1 MRFGLWGGMSH
12 RRDYPALA
20 NVRLLSHFSKFVF
33 KSQTTYTMATTTTHI
48 PPAPFSNFLPHELK
62 LITQG
67 AEALIYKTHFLTPST
82 QIALKYRPKKSYR
95 HPALDAKL
103 TRGRILA
110 EARVMMRLRKEGVG
124 VPGVLGMSW
133 EEGWLGM
140 EWINGGSVRAVLD
153 WWFRSQEEEGKS
165 QEADA
170 REGSEGVLVLM
181 KKIGRVV
188 GRMHEVGVT
197 HGDLTTSNLMIKIP
211 PATSGAEIDTEATI
225 LPDTTTLDQPP
236 PSAGPPASQHI
247 PQLFDPSILQGQILL
262 IDFGLAV
269 QTVQDEDRAVDLYVL
284 ERAFGSTHPQAGGLF
299 QEVLEAYGESFK
311 GANIVLKRLEDVR
324 MRGRKRS
331 MIG

>member
-1 MRFGLWGGMSH
+1 
-12 RRDYPALA
+12 
-20 NVRLLSHFSKFVF
+20 
-33 KSQTTYTMATTTTHI
+33 MATTTTHV
-48 PPAPFSNFLPHELK
+48 PPAPFSSNLPHELS

-67 AEALIYKTHFLTPST
+67 AEALIYKTHFLTPT
-82 QIALKYRPKKSYR
+82 TKIALKYRPKKSYR

-124 VPGVLGMSW
+124 VPAVLGMSW
-133 EEGWLGM
+133 EEGWLAM

-153 WWFRSQEEEGKS
+153 WWFKAQETVGRN
-165 QEADA
+165 QGEAD
-170 REGSEGVLVLM
+170 EVVMVLM
-181 KKIGRVV
+181 RKIGRVV

-197 HGDLTTSNLMIKIP
+197 HGDLTTSNLMVKMPKSISGDEIEIATP
-211 PATSGAEIDTEATI
+211 PILDT
-225 LPDTTTLDQPP
+225 PP
-236 PSAGPPASQHI
+236 IEDPPIVERASQHI
-247 PQLFDPSILQGQILL
+247 PQNFDPAILQGQTML

-299 QEVLEAYGESFK
+299 LEVLEAYSESFK
-311 GANIVLKRLEDVR
+311 GASIVLKRLEDVR
-324 MRGRKRS
+324 LRGRKKS

>member
-1 MRFGLWGGMSH
+1 ME
-12 RRDYPALA
+12 RDYPALVKCSST
-20 NVRLLSHFSKFVF
+20 NLEFNRLRVENSAIK
-33 KSQTTYTMATTTTHI
+33 MATTTTHI
-48 PPAPFSNFLPHELK
+48 PPPPFSNVLPHELE

-67 AEALIYKTHFLTPST
+67 AEALIYKTHFLTPTT

-124 VPGVLGMSW
+124 VPGVVGMSW
-133 EEGWLGM
+133 EEGWLAM
-140 EWINGGSVRAVLD
+140 EWINGGSVRSVLD

-165 QEADA
+165 QEGQAQ
-170 REGSEGVLVLM
+170 EGDERVLVLM
-181 KKIGRVV
+181 RNIGRVV

-197 HGDLTTSNLMIKIP
+197 HGDLTTSNLMVKMPITASETQIETGAPIIPDTAPLNDP
-211 PATSGAEIDTEATI
+211 PAAI
-225 LPDTTTLDQPP
+225 
-236 PSAGPPASQHI
+236 PASQHI
-247 PQLFDPSILQGQILL
+247 PQHFEPSILQGKILL

-284 ERAFGSTHPQAGGLF
+284 ERAFGSTHPQAGALF
-299 QEVLEAYGESFK
+299 QEVLKAYGESFK
-311 GANIVLKRLEDVR
+311 GASIVLKRLEDVR

>member
-1 MRFGLWGGMSH
+1 
-12 RRDYPALA
+12 
-20 NVRLLSHFSKFVF
+20 
-33 KSQTTYTMATTTTHI
+33 MATTTTHM
-48 PPAPFSNFLPHELK
+48 PPAPFCNVLPHELK

-67 AEALIYKTHFLTPST
+67 AEALIYKTHFLTPTT

-124 VPGVLGMSW
+124 VPGVVGMSW

-165 QEADA
+165 QEGEAQ
-170 REGSEGVLVLM
+170 GGNEGVLVLM
-181 KKIGRVV
+181 RNTGRVV

-197 HGDLTTSNLMIKIP
+197 HGDLTTSNLMVKMPYTASEEGIN
-211 PATSGAEIDTEATI
+211 TEAPI
-225 LPDTTTLDQPP
+225 LPDAATLDQPP
-236 PSAGPPASQHI
+236 PMHASQHV
-247 PQLFDPSILQGQILL
+247 PQIFDPSIVQGQILL

-299 QEVLEAYGESFK
+299 QEVLKAYGESYK

>member
-1 MRFGLWGGMSH
+1 
-12 RRDYPALA
+12 
-20 NVRLLSHFSKFVF
+20 
-33 KSQTTYTMATTTTHI
+33 MATTTTHT
-48 PPAPFSNFLPHELK
+48 PPAPFSNILPHELK

-67 AEALIYKTHFLTPST
+67 AEALIYRTNFLTPST

-124 VPGVLGMSW
+124 VPGIVGMSW
-133 EEGWLGM
+133 DEGWLGM
-140 EWINGGSVRAVLD
+140 EWINGDSVRAVLD
-153 WWFRSQEEEGKS
+153 WWFSCQETEGKS
-165 QEADA
+165 QEV
-170 REGSEGVLVLM
+170 EGLGQERDERVLVLM
-181 KKIGRVV
+181 RRIGRVV

-197 HGDLTTSNLMIKIP
+197 HGDLTTSNLMVEMPLNASEAVI
-211 PATSGAEIDTEATI
+211 GTEA
-225 LPDTTTLDQPP
+225 LVKPDTASLDHPP
-236 PSAGPPASQHI
+236 PPTATPASQHI
-247 PQLFDPSILQGQILL
+247 PQHYDPSILQGQIML

-299 QEVLEAYGESFK
+299 REVLKAYGESFK

>member
-1 MRFGLWGGMSH
+1 
-12 RRDYPALA
+12 
-20 NVRLLSHFSKFVF
+20 
-33 KSQTTYTMATTTTHI
+33 MAMTTTHV
-48 PPAPFSNFLPHELK
+48 PPAPFSSSLPHELT

-67 AEALIYKTHFLTPST
+67 AEALIYETHFLTST
-82 QIALKYRPKKSYR
+82 TKIALKYRPKKSYR

-124 VPGVLGMSW
+124 VPALMGMSW

-153 WWFRSQEEEGKS
+153 WWFRAKES
-165 QEADA
+165 
-170 REGSEGVLVLM
+170 EGSSQDGGNEVVLM
-181 KKIGRVV
+181 LMRKIGQVV

-197 HGDLTTSNLMIKIP
+197 HGDLTTSNLMVKMPSKTLGEESEINAPVIRDTISMDNP
-211 PATSGAEIDTEATI
+211 PVVERV
-225 LPDTTTLDQPP
+225 
-236 PSAGPPASQHI
+236 SQHV
-247 PQLFDPSILQGQILL
+247 PQVFDPTILQGSIVL

-284 ERAFGSTHPQAGGLF
+284 ERAFGSTHPQANDLF
-299 QEVLEAYGESFK
+299 LEVLKEYKGSFQ

-324 MRGRKRS
+324 LRGRKKS